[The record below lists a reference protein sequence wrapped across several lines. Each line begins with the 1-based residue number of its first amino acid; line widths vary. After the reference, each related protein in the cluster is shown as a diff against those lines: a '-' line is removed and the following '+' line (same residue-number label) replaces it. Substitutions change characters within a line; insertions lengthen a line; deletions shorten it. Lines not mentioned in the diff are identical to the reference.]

1 MMARGFGGR
10 GRGFGGNRPRGGSAR
25 PITRFISRPTF
36 DPVLAEPAF
45 PRVKPLP
52 EETEFNQDLLNLNA
66 QLSPTEEEEAAINN
80 LMTKV
85 RGIRHILNKCRL
97 EKDGFLEALRFL
109 SPINMKDSRSIAG
122 IATVACEIKIG
133 ASSDVAQTE
142 WLLSQTENGPRED
155 ITWIGNFWSHY
166 FGLVNE
172 RIDSKYPELTKL
184 IKQIEEVRPVGSYKK
199 GTMMRGSNMA
209 DLVVILKSMPARQ
222 AVDAMGMKLCQELE
236 QQDPKLG
243 ATFTSNERGF
253 HVSSGSATI
262 RIMTATVPVNMKKLD
277 SSLHLDYKILQQN
290 MAAVRQCRWF
300 EESAHHSSI
309 RVLIRILKHLKNRYE
324 LLNPLT
330 PWMVDLL

>member
-85 RGIRHILNKCRL
+85 RGILDKFIL
-97 EKDGFLEALRFL
+97 A
-109 SPINMKDSRSIAG
+109 P
-122 IATVACEIKIG
+122 VAE
-133 ASSDVAQTE
+133 SSC
-142 WLLSQTENGPRED
+142 
-155 ITWIGNFWSHY
+155 
-166 FGLVNE
+166 
-172 RIDSKYPELTKL
+172 
-184 IKQIEEVRPVGSYKK
+184 QIEEVRPVGSYKK

-330 PWMVDLL
+330 PWMVDLLAHYCIMNQPNRLIVSLPAAFRRALQLMAAGLFLPGSQGES